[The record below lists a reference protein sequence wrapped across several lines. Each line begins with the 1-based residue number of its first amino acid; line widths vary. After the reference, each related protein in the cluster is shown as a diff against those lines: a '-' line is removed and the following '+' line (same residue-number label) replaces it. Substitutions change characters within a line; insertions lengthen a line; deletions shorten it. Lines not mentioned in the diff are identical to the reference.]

1 MNRSKKALSS
11 NFEGFVTAGS
21 LVRILLPCCPEMMIS
36 PKQLDDSVAS
46 DQSLADRARR
56 GSGAA
61 FAALVTRHREAVY
74 AITRNMCATS
84 GDAEEA
90 LKQAFLSTWR
100 ELASFPAGAKFT
112 TWLYRI
118 AMKTALAER
127 QRDPRRASG
136 SLEPFLPGFDRAGRL
151 VSSNGRRPELDG
163 SSSER
168 IQITGLLREALECID
183 DQTRGAFVLRDLL
196 LLPVDEVAAILQTSP
211 QAVRRDAHRARLM
224 LCGFLNQL

>member
-1 MNRSKKALSS
+1 
-11 NFEGFVTAGS
+11 VTAGS
-21 LVRILLPCCPEMMIS
+21 LVRILLPSCPEMMIS
-36 PKQLDDSVAS
+36 PKQLDDSIAS
-46 DQSLADRARR
+46 DQLLADRARR

-61 FAALVTRHREAVY
+61 FAALVTRHRQAVY

-90 LKQAFLSTWR
+90 LKQAFLSAWR

-118 AMKTALAER
+118 AMNTALAQR
-127 QRDPRRASG
+127 QRDSRRPSG

-151 VSSNGRRPELDG
+151 EPSKGRRPELDG
-163 SSSER
+163 SSAR
-168 IQITGLLREALECID
+168 PIQVTGLLREALEYVD

-211 QAVRRDAHRARLM
+211 QAVRRDGHRARLM
-224 LCGFLNQL
+224 LCGFVNQL